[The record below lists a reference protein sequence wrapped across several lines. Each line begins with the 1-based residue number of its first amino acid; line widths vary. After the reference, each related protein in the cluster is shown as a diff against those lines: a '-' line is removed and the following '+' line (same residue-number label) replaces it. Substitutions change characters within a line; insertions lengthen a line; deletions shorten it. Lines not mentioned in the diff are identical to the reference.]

1 MQCKFVH
8 DRVQQ
13 AAYSLVPEPER
24 PALHLHIGRLLRR
37 DTTEAGLA
45 GRIFE
50 ITRHLNSGRDLIT
63 EVGEREQL
71 VRLNLIAGRK
81 AKQSAAYESAL
92 RHLTLATDW
101 LTADDWERNYEM
113 AFGLYKDRIECEFL
127 CSHPEVADQLVQSV
141 TARTRN
147 RLDQAAL
154 TGIQAAAYS
163 NLGKLVESAN
173 MSLAGLRLF
182 GVTWSSAPRSRR

>member
-1 MQCKFVH
+1 
-8 DRVQQ
+8 
-13 AAYSLVPEPER
+13 
-24 PALHLHIGRLLRR
+24 
-37 DTTEAGLA
+37 
-45 GRIFE
+45 
-50 ITRHLNSGRDLIT
+50 
-63 EVGEREQL
+63 
-71 VRLNLIAGRK
+71 
-81 AKQSAAYESAL
+81 
-92 RHLTLATDW
+92 
-101 LTADDWERNYEM
+101 M

-182 GVTWSSAPRSRR
+182 GVDIEFSPKVEALMAEVALTQENLAGPPSPR